1 MYIYSPIAFPARR
14 HGSVFAGLRE
24 VIMRFSRSLK
34 LNHVFRKLYNR
45 GDSAVN
51 RYLVL
56 YCQPNHLQE
65 NRVGITVGKKLG
77 KAVVRNRARRRLRE
91 VYRLNSGRLRQGY
104 DMILVA
110 RGRTLTASWKELND
124 TFLRLCRKLELLEV
138 RS

>member
-91 VYRLNSGRLRQGY
+91 VYRLN
-104 DMILVA
+104 
-110 RGRTLTASWKELND
+110 
-124 TFLRLCRKLELLEV
+124 
-138 RS
+138 